1 MTTVTGIVSILAIA
15 LASFQDAQDTT
26 RVRNLDQ
33 RDLQIAMSRL
43 ATEHQNL
50 VTVIP
55 VGESRK
61 GRRIEALRVAAGE
74 LAPGRPA
81 ILVVANVDGP
91 LVWTSG
97 LALDHVRE
105 LTRRYGSDARV
116 KSLLDSTTLYVIPRV
131 DVDAA
136 EARFAVPL
144 FEETASGPG
153 VDDDRDGRMGED
165 PPADVDGD
173 GVVAW
178 MRVPDPMGEW
188 TVDPLDE
195 RSSIKADHAKGQRG
209 TFKLVREGRD
219 GDKDEV
225 ASEDQEQDA
234 VLNRNFPQGWVEHGL
249 ASGRFP
255 TDEPGA
261 RALCEFVLLHRDIA
275 LVLTYGTLDNVVE
288 KVKAE
293 GKAPR
298 LSANP
303 SEGIPESDAA
313 VSTELGKRFKSLGS
327 AVKGDGKDAGTFQAW
342 AQAQRGLWVVNV
354 CPWTIPLEES
364 APKKDG
370 ESEAPAKKGEDKK
383 KSEEKESPS
392 DEVKRLRWIDAK
404 GESARFLPWKKFT
417 HPELG
422 EVEIGGMAPYAL
434 CEPPAAE
441 RADIAAKNVE
451 ALIMLGEALPRVRL
465 VEFAAKDMG
474 AGLWEVTGALVN
486 DSLLPFSS
494 VLGVRT
500 GITRPVRVTLALPAG
515 AVILAGTKQGL
526 VPELDGSGGRKEF
539 RWLVRGAAPSSM
551 KIQYDSDIAG
561 SASVIPEVK

>member
-91 LVWTSG
+91 LVWTSS

-178 MRVPDPMGEW
+178 MRVPDPTKSRPRIRNSMPCSTAISRRAGSN
-188 TVDPLDE
+188 TGS
-195 RSSIKADHAKGQRG
+195 RRG
-209 TFKLVREGRD
+209 AFR
-219 GDKDEV
+219 
-225 ASEDQEQDA
+225 
-234 VLNRNFPQGWVEHGL
+234 
-249 ASGRFP
+249 P
-255 TDEPGA
+255 T
-261 RALCEFVLLHRDIA
+261 
-275 LVLTYGTLDNVVE
+275 
-288 KVKAE
+288 
-293 GKAPR
+293 
-298 LSANP
+298 S
-303 SEGIPESDAA
+303 
-313 VSTELGKRFKSLGS
+313 
-327 AVKGDGKDAGTFQAW
+327 
-342 AQAQRGLWVVNV
+342 
-354 CPWTIPLEES
+354 
-364 APKKDG
+364 
-370 ESEAPAKKGEDKK
+370 
-383 KSEEKESPS
+383 
-392 DEVKRLRWIDAK
+392 
-404 GESARFLPWKKFT
+404 
-417 HPELG
+417 
-422 EVEIGGMAPYAL
+422 
-434 CEPPAAE
+434 
-441 RADIAAKNVE
+441 
-451 ALIMLGEALPRVRL
+451 
-465 VEFAAKDMG
+465 
-474 AGLWEVTGALVN
+474 
-486 DSLLPFSS
+486 
-494 VLGVRT
+494 
-500 GITRPVRVTLALPAG
+500 PVRAPCASSSSCTA
-515 AVILAGTKQGL
+515 T
-526 VPELDGSGGRKEF
+526 S
-539 RWLVRGAAPSSM
+539 RWC
-551 KIQYDSDIAG
+551 
-561 SASVIPEVK
+561 